1 LILYSNLP
9 ITCQGVNKLNEPKN
23 CWITFDI
30 KSSEDIAMTQR
41 QPNRTNT
48 TEIMEICSYRLY
60 ERDWKPDEGFAYD
73 NESSLDIVAKV
84 GVDL

>member
-1 LILYSNLP
+1 
-9 ITCQGVNKLNEPKN
+9 
-23 CWITFDI
+23 
-30 KSSEDIAMTQR
+30 MTQR